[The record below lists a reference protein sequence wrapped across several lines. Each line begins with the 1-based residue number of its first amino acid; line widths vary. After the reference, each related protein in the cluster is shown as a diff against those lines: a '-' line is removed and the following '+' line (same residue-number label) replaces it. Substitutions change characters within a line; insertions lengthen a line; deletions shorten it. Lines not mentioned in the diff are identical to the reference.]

1 MQSNISLD
9 NSSNKNIVNKFIIDI
24 KNIKKLD
31 KEMLHTISLLPNE
44 DKMLI
49 IYAYNDMMGYLANY
63 IDNMK

>member
-49 IYAYNDMMGYLANY
+49 IYAYNDMMEYLANY